1 MTART
6 GMANLIQRTRN
17 LANVGTAEWTLNS
30 VSYWSDDHV
39 EDVLDLHRVDYV
51 ETVAP
56 LGVNVDGTTE
66 YHEYKLSF
74 GNLEEA
80 ESGTAAWSVRDS
92 SGTLAGT
99 ANYSK
104 DYETGLI
111 TFTATTAGTIMTCRY
126 RAYDLYAAAADIWRN
141 RAANVALYYDIKEG
155 EHSLSRSQMFN
166 HCIQQATLM
175 DTKAGLAGNQMT
187 RMYRSD
193 LA

>member
-1 MTART
+1 MAIRS

-17 LANVGTAEWTLNS
+17 LANVGLSEWTLGTET
-30 VSYWSDDHV
+30 YWSDDHV
-39 EDVLDLHRVDYV
+39 EATLDLHRVEYV

-56 LGVNVDGTTE
+56 IGENVAGTTE
-66 YHEYKLSF
+66 YHKYKLSF

-80 ESGTAAWSVRDS
+80 ESGTANWSVRDS
-92 SGTLAGT
+92 AGTLQGT

-104 DYETGLI
+104 NYEAGLI
-111 TFTATTAGTIMTCRY
+111 TFTATTLGTIMTFRY
-126 RAYDLYAAAADIWRN
+126 NAYDLYAAAADIWRT
-141 RAANVALYYDIKEG
+141 RAANVSLYYDIKEG
-155 EHSLSRSQMFN
+155 EHSLSRSQMFK

-175 DTKAGLAGNQMT
+175 EAKTGIAGNKMT